1 MGVVVVLAAAG
12 ALVAALVGVVAYSG
26 GRLYHDLASAK
37 EQPTPNLVTNARV
50 PSVIYGANGSV
61 IATLRSSLYRQ
72 PVKLSRISPILVNAV
87 LDTEDHSFWLHGGLD
102 VEATIRALLADVSAG
117 AVVQGGSTIAQQL
130 VKDTFLSDQRTLG
143 RKVREGVLAERL
155 EDKYTK
161 AQILD
166 AYLNSV
172 YLGSGAY
179 GVHAAAKE
187 YFNKDADQVDLAEA
201 ALLAGLIQAPSGY
214 DPITNP
220 EGARVRRSEVLSRMV
235 YYKSVSATQAAAAN
249 QVPLPTTVN
258 EAPGISYTSYGYY
271 VEQVVDE
278 LLDNPA
284 LGTTRAQRF
293 TALFSGGLK
302 IYTNEVPSLQS
313 HAQQVAVADIPSSL
327 EHVVAAFAV
336 IDPKNGNVEALVGGP
351 KPGTD
356 QFDDAVQGERQPGS
370 GFKLFTLIAALE
382 DGYNPNDSIFA
393 ASPCAVVFPGVPLQY
408 GYNLNRL
415 MNNDPGDPNGPV
427 TLIQATALSINC
439 AFLRLAHQVS
449 LPKVIEVAKSMG
461 LSDPTLNPSNPSL
474 VIGTETVRPIEM
486 AAAYATVADGG
497 IYHAPSFVNRVVDRS
512 GNVIYNGERPGR
524 RVFSAQVAAEAV
536 LALRAT
542 VQYGTGT
549 AAALPNTDVAG
560 KTGTTE
566 NSVDAWFNGITPS
579 LVSSVWIGDPNG
591 ELPMYV
597 DGVEVYGADYPTEIW
612 HDVMAYALS
621 TTPYAAFPAPAPYL
635 MPPLEYIDSPTL
647 EEDDLTSHG
656 GIGPGDCVWNG
667 TLVPCVTTT
676 IPVPTTAGPTI
687 TTSVP
692 ASTTAPGSIPGT
704 TTSSTFVPGAGGPGA
719 TTPGV
724 PTPGSA
730 TPGALT
736 PGTATQGTSTLT
748 PGSTTQG
755 TSTLATAVP
764 PDSPSTSAFATPSGA
779 SGAGTNGAAS
789 PTSAAAPTS
798 SPTSAVPPSST
809 VPAAGPGQGQIHGG
823 GPGQGRG
830 QYSQVGP

>member
-1 MGVVVVLAAAG
+1 M
-12 ALVAALVGVVAYSG
+12 
-26 GRLYHDLASAK
+26 
-37 EQPTPNLVTNARV
+37 
-50 PSVIYGANGSV
+50 
-61 IATLRSSLYRQ
+61 
-72 PVKLSRISPILVNAV
+72 
-87 LDTEDHSFWLHGGLD
+87 
-102 VEATIRALLADVSAG
+102 
-117 AVVQGGSTIAQQL
+117 
-130 VKDTFLSDQRTLG
+130 
-143 RKVREGVLAERL
+143 
-155 EDKYTK
+155 
-161 AQILD
+161 
-166 AYLNSV
+166 
-172 YLGSGAY
+172 
-179 GVHAAAKE
+179 
-187 YFNKDADQVDLAEA
+187 
-201 ALLAGLIQAPSGY
+201 
-214 DPITNP
+214 
-220 EGARVRRSEVLSRMV
+220 
-235 YYKSVSATQAAAAN
+235 
-249 QVPLPTTVN
+249 
-258 EAPGISYTSYGYY
+258 
-271 VEQVVDE
+271 DE

-293 TALFSGGLK
+293 SALFSGGLK

-393 ASPCAVVFPGVPLQY
+393 ASPCAVVFPGVPLQD

-497 IYHAPSFVNRVVDRS
+497 IYHAPTFVNRVVDRS
-512 GNVIYNGERPGR
+512 GNLIYNGERPGR

-536 LALRAT
+536 LALQAT

-549 AAALPNTDVAG
+549 AAALANVDVAG

-566 NSVDAWFNGITPS
+566 NSVDAWFNGITPT

-647 EEDDLTSHG
+647 EEDDLISHG

-676 IPVPTTAGPTI
+676 IPVATTAGS
-687 TTSVP
+687 TTTTTVP
-692 ASTTAPGSIPGT
+692 ASTTAPGST
-704 TTSSTFVPGAGGPGA
+704 PGA
-719 TTPGV
+719 TT
-724 PTPGSA
+724 
-730 TPGALT
+730 
-736 PGTATQGTSTLT
+736 
-748 PGSTTQG
+748 
-755 TSTLATAVP
+755 
-764 PDSPSTSAFATPSGA
+764 SPLRCQVRGGRARRRQACQR
-779 SGAGTNGAAS
+779 
-789 PTSAAAPTS
+789 
-798 SPTSAVPPSST
+798 
-809 VPAAGPGQGQIHGG
+809 PA
-823 GPGQGRG
+823 R
-830 QYSQVGP
+830 SRQVR